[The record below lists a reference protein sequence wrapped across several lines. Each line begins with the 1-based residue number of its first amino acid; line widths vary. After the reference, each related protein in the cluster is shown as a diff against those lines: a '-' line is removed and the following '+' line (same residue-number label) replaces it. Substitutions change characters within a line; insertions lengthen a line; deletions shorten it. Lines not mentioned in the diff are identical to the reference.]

1 MSQEGVTSLG
11 LRVPFIGWPPWR
23 LDDLGLEPRLGP
35 SQIPVAA
42 RTEEGLET
50 LSNTTHG
57 GAHPGSKKSEKTY
70 LDVDKTHIGCQT

>member
-1 MSQEGVTSLG
+1 MSQEAVTSLG

-50 LSNTTHG
+50 PSNTIHA
-57 GAHPGSKKSEKTY
+57 GAHAGLKRFEKTY
-70 LDVDKTHIGCQT
+70 LDVDKTHIGCQI